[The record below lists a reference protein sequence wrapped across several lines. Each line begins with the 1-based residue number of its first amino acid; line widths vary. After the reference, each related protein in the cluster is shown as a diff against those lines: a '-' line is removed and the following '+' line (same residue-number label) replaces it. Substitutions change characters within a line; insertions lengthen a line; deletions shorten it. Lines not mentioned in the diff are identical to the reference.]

1 MSGPDKYIRILNM
14 LGIEK
19 ILNICKYALELC
31 LNMPETEP
39 KITSQVT

>member
-1 MSGPDKYIRILNM
+1 MSDPDKYIRILNM

-19 ILNICKYALELC
+19 ILNICKYALELW
-31 LNMPETEP
+31 LNMSETEP